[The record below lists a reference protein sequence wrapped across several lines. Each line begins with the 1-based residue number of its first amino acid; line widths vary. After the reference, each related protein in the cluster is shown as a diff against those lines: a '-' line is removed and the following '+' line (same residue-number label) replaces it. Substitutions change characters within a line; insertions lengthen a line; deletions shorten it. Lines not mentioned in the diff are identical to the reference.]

1 MRVMARKSE
10 HAERAACRH
19 FSGDLTGLCRA
30 SLDGWREA
38 RFDCAWPRA
47 FLLMPP
53 SRAIG
58 NQDTRLA
65 PLTRKDLLPCSC

>member
-1 MRVMARKSE
+1 MHVMARKSE
-10 HAERAACRH
+10 HDERAACRL

-30 SLDGWREA
+30 SLDGWREV

-47 FLLMPP
+47 FLPMPS

-58 NQDTRLA
+58 NQDTGPA
-65 PLTRKDLLPCSC
+65 PLTRRDLLPCSF